1 MVSSA
6 TTIERTA
13 KTERITKETS
23 VIVEV
28 NIDGTGKTTIKTGL
42 PFYDHLVASIGKHA
56 NIDIILTAESKD
68 SILHHLVEDISIAL
82 SQTIDKALGD
92 RSNIMRFGYAM
103 VPMDESLAYV
113 TIDLVKR
120 QFYVIQLKLSRD
132 TVEGIPT
139 EDIEHFI
146 RSFAQNLNACTHII
160 VEYGDNDHHKIE
172 SVIKAFAV
180 SLRMA
185 ASIDEKSEGV
195 PSTKGA
201 M

>member
-1 MVSSA
+1 M
-6 TTIERTA
+6 
-13 KTERITKETS
+13 ERITKETS
-23 VIVEV
+23 VTVEV
-28 NIDGTGKTTIKTGL
+28 NIDGTGETTIKTGL
-42 PFYDHLVASIGKHA
+42 PFYDHLVTSIGKHA

-68 SILHHLVEDISIAL
+68 RVIHHLVEDISIAL
-82 SQTIDKALGD
+82 SQTIDKALGN
-92 RSNIMRFGYAM
+92 RSHIMRFGYAM

-120 QFYVIQLKLSRD
+120 QFYVIQLKLYRD
-132 TVEGIPT
+132 TVEGIPR

-146 RSFAQNLNACTHII
+146 RSLAQNLNACTHII
-160 VEYGDNDHHKIE
+160 VEYGENDHHKIE

-180 SLRMA
+180 ALRMA
-185 ASIDEKSEGV
+185 ASINQKNEGV

>member
-6 TTIERTA
+6 TVKRTA
-13 KTERITKETS
+13 KMERITKETS
-23 VIVEV
+23 VVVEV
-28 NIDGTGKTTIKTGL
+28 NIDGTGKTDIKTGL
-42 PFYDHLVASIGKHA
+42 PFYDHLITSIGKHA
-56 NIDIILTAESKD
+56 HIDIILTAKSKD
-68 SILHHLVEDISIAL
+68 SVIHHLVEDISITL

-92 RSNIMRFGYAM
+92 RSHIIRFGYAM
-103 VPMDESLAYV
+103 TPMDESLAYV

-132 TVEGIPT
+132 SVEGIPR

-146 RSFAQNLNACTHII
+146 RSLAQNLNACTHII
-160 VEYGDNDHHKIE
+160 VEYGDNDHHKIA
-172 SVIKAFAV
+172 SVVKAFAV

-185 ASIDEKSEGV
+185 ASIDQKSEGV
-195 PSTKGA
+195 PSTKGV